1 VKPSKQILLELD
13 ARFVFRVDASP
24 AIGVGHVM
32 RCVAIAESV
41 ADLGFET
48 VFVGTTSEIGWV
60 EDQIDS
66 VSGVTRATSELD
78 FTISEGRDVLIID
91 SYEIEPES
99 MFINDTRW
107 LAKAAIVDSSTP
119 DYIVDI
125 YIHPGPNFGWNLP
138 NAAADAKVLIGTQ
151 YIPIR
156 KSISELKRPQFVSG
170 NQRVITIVAGG
181 TDPTNF
187 IEEFVPLLE
196 STTIDFDGRI
206 FTSTNKLIVK
216 DSRFSQRRPDSNL
229 EASFLES
236 DIVFTTG
243 GTTAWE
249 VASLGIPM
257 GIAQAVE
264 NQYQNYKYFS
274 ENNLAVGIGSYS
286 KLAQEWNFN
295 LESIFS
301 LISSEKANLEMVEN
315 QLSLSISHGSQRIV
329 SDLIRQITLMAQ
341 NWKQ

>member
-1 VKPSKQILLELD
+1 MKPSKQILLELD

-48 VFVGTTSEIGWV
+48 VFVGTTSQIGWV

-99 MFINDTRW
+99 KFINDTRW

-125 YIHPGPNFGWNLP
+125 YIHPGPNFGWKLP
-138 NAAADAKVLIGTQ
+138 EAAADAKVLIGTQ
-151 YIPIR
+151 YVPIR
-156 KSISELKRPQFVSG
+156 KSISELKRQQFKSG

-206 FTSTNKLIVK
+206 FTSNKKLIMK
-216 DSRFSQRRPDSNL
+216 DSRFSQHLPDSNL

-274 ENNLAVGIGSYS
+274 ENNLAIGIGSYS

-295 LESIFS
+295 RESIFS
-301 LISSEKANLEMVEN
+301 LILSEKANLEMVEN
-315 QLSLSISHGSQRIV
+315 QLSLSISHGSQRII